1 MTLTVNDLIEEAARL
16 LTEPVHMDDWQP
28 VGHETETLEQHEAAE
43 EEERFARWQS
53 RLDAYLADRADRL
66 ALLRHI
72 RTQALV
78 RAAHYD
84 DEARRWQR
92 KRDQQKGLADYCES
106 LARNVLVIERELAG
120 KDAGEPY
127 RVELPNGVK
136 MGLRVTHAVEAT
148 TDELAP
154 EWVREKVTR
163 EPDKIAIKK
172 ALEAGQDVHGA
183 RLAVREHVDWGR

>member
-1 MTLTVNDLIEEAARL
+1 MSLTVNDLIEEAARL
-16 LTEPVHMDDWQP
+16 LTEPVYMDDWQP

-43 EEERFARWQS
+43 EDERLVRWQR
-53 RLDAYLADRADRL
+53 RLEAYLADRADRL

-72 RTQALV
+72 YRQALA
-78 RAAHYD
+78 RAQDYA
-84 DEARRWQR
+84 DEARRWQTR
-92 KRDQQKGLADYCES
+92 QRRQESLAAYCAT
-106 LARNVLVIERELAG
+106 LARNVLVMERQVAG
-120 KDAGEPY
+120 FDEGDPY

-136 MGLRVTHAVEAT
+136 MGLRVTHAVEAR

-172 ALEAGQDVHGA
+172 ALEAGQEVHGA
-183 RLAVREHVDWGR
+183 RLVTREHVDFGR